1 MSEQAEQGTTNTCW
15 WHPNRQTGLRCVRC
29 DRPACPECLREASV
43 GYQCVDCVNTARRQ
57 AKARAQSYRK
67 SGFGYR
73 TVAGAQASSKVVVT
87 PVLIA
92 INLIV
97 FAVTAVQAQ
106 SLVANQASPLF
117 TDGTLFTPAIAV
129 NDEWW
134 RLVTSGFLH
143 FGPFHLAVNM
153 LALWL
158 LGRDLELLLGKIRYT
173 AVYLLSLLGG
183 SAAVFAFESLATST
197 AGASGAVYGVL
208 GGVLVAVLRLKLN
221 ATPVIGVIAINLF
234 ISVQIEA
241 ISLLGH
247 LGGLVIGALAT
258 AAMVYAPERRRVTMQ
273 TTVAVLLLAAMV
285 GIVLTRDAQ
294 LTTDYICRNAPQIC
308 FVSGA
313 NSA

>member
-1 MSEQAEQGTTNTCW
+1 MNTCW

-29 DRPACPECLREASV
+29 DRPACPDCLREASV
-43 GYQCVDCVNTARRQ
+43 GYQCVDCVNAARKQ
-57 AKARAQSYRK
+57 AKAKAAEYRK

-73 TVAGAQASSKVVVT
+73 TVAGARASSRTIVT

-92 INLIV
+92 INVVV
-97 FAVTAVQAQ
+97 FIVTAAQAQ
-106 SLVANQASPLF
+106 SLMTNQVSPLF

-158 LGRDLELLLGKIRYT
+158 LGRDLELLLGRVRYV
-173 AVYLLSLLGG
+173 AVYVLSLLGG
-183 SAAVFAFESLATST
+183 SVAVFAFESLLKST

-208 GGVLVAVLRLKLN
+208 GGVLIAVLRLKLN
-221 ATPVIGVIAINLF
+221 ATPVIGIIAINLF

-258 AAMVYAPERRRVTMQ
+258 AAMVYAPEKRRVTMQ
-273 TTVAVLLLAAMV
+273 TTVLVLLLVALI

-294 LTTDYICRNAPQIC
+294 LTPEYICRTAPQIC
-308 FVSGA
+308 FAVGT

>member
-1 MSEQAEQGTTNTCW
+1 MNTCW

-29 DRPACPECLREASV
+29 ERPACPECLREASV
-43 GYQCVDCVNTARRQ
+43 GYQCVDCVNAARRQ
-57 AKARAQSYRK
+57 AKTQATAYRK

-73 TVAGAQASSKVVVT
+73 TVAGAPASSQAVMT

-92 INLIV
+92 VNVIA
-97 FAVTAVQAQ
+97 FAVTAAQAQ
-106 SLVANQASPLF
+106 SLMSNQASPLF
-117 TDGTLFTPAIAV
+117 RDGTLFTPAVAV

-143 FGPFHLAVNM
+143 FGPFHLVVNM

-158 LGRDLELLLGKIRYT
+158 LGRDLELLLGKVRYT

-183 SAAVFAFESLATST
+183 SAAVFAFESLEKST

-221 ATPVIGVIAINLF
+221 ATPVIGIIAINLF

-258 AAMVYAPERRRVTMQ
+258 AAMVYAPERRRVAMQ
-273 TTVAVLLLAAMV
+273 TTVGVLLLAAIV

-294 LTTDYICRNAPQIC
+294 LTTDYICSQLNC
-308 FVSGA
+308 FGGGA
-313 NSA
+313 SSA